1 MHLWYMAVLISDML
15 FSHSFYFT
23 ELYKRTWFVGV
34 AGSAVVT
41 PALLV
46 WCFPMAA
53 NRSGEVKQLQTAL
66 GTVKRSHF
74 CRAGNEHLKALTNSP
89 SCTAG

>member
-46 WCFPMAA
+46 RCFPMAA
-53 NRSGEVKQLQTAL
+53 NRSGETASNCPWHCKTITLLQ
-66 GTVKRSHF
+66 SW
-74 CRAGNEHLKALTNSP
+74 
-89 SCTAG
+89 